1 MKLQYGQAA
10 RILYCT
16 DMFLIK
22 LAILLQLLRV
32 FVPLSRR
39 NAMFWTCHALIWLNF
54 FYYAAYVLLAIFY
67 CNPIKKGWSQR
78 VYPPIKGSCLN
89 LRKAYIAG
97 AALNTASDI
106 SIVIL
111 PQFVIWRL
119 QLSLKRQ
126 IGLCLIFLVGL
137 L

>member
-1 MKLQYGQAA
+1 
-10 RILYCT
+10 
-16 DMFLIK
+16 MFLIK

-32 FVPLSRR
+32 FVPFSKR
-39 NAMFWTCHALIWLNF
+39 NVMFWTCHVLIWLNF
-54 FYYAAYVLLAIFY
+54 FYYTAYVFLAIFH
-67 CNPIKKGWSQR
+67 CSPVKKGWSQQ
-78 VYPPIKGSCLN
+78 VYPPIKGSCIN

-97 AALNTASDI
+97 AAINTASDI

-126 IGLCLIFLVGL
+126 IGLCLIFLIGL